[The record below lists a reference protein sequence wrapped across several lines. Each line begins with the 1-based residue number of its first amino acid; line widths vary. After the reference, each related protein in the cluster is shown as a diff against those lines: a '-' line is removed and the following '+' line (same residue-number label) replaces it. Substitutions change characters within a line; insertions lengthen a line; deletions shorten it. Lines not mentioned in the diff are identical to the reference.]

1 MNFEVTLKKNS
12 WHYKLLNFLYEKGVL
27 FDSPETY
34 TNLCPYFW
42 MVVASI
48 MLLIFAIILSPAIIF
63 IFLII
68 KLFET
73 KLVDTLIEKSTNDRI
88 SKNIRSEW
96 IFYFIVDTWKNRNN
110 YGIWRNIIAIGTHIL
125 FLGIFIP
132 ALLSSYIYS
141 IILFPTIMLTI
152 TSVLVLT
159 IYLIW
164 KFLISINNEDS
175 LLNQYLL
182 AIKRKICPHLNWKD

>member
-1 MNFEVTLKKNS
+1 
-12 WHYKLLNFLYEKGVL
+12 
-27 FDSPETY
+27 
-34 TNLCPYFW
+34 

-141 IILFPTIMLTI
+141 IILFPTIMLTMLTI